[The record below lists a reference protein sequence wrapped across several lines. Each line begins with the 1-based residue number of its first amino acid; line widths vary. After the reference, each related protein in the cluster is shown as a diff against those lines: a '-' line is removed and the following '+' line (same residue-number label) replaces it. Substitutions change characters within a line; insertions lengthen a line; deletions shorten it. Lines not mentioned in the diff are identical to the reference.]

1 MDPSILTGSPL
12 FAGCREAEIKEML
25 TCLNAQKKTYPKD
38 TVILHSGDMVRC
50 IGLVCSGSVHI
61 ENDDL
66 WGNKSILDCILP
78 GQVFAETYAC
88 AGNEPLMVSAVAA
101 TTCEILFLNVGQ
113 MLHTCPNTCGCH
125 ARLIENLLA
134 ISARKN
140 LTLSRRMFHTS
151 AKSIRGRLSSY
162 LSWQAQQSGSCEF
175 DIPFNRQQLADY
187 LGVDR
192 SALSAEIGKMQREGL
207 FAASRSHFR
216 LFQSLL

>member
-1 MDPSILTGSPL
+1 MNLSLLTGSPL
-12 FAGCREAEIKEML
+12 FAGCSEAEIKEML

-38 TVILHSGDMVRC
+38 MVILHAGETVRC

-66 WGNKSILDCILP
+66 WGNKSILDCIQP
-78 GQVFAETYAC
+78 GQIFAETYAC
-88 AGNEPLMVSAVAA
+88 AGATLMVSAVAA
-101 TTCEILFLNVGQ
+101 APTEILLLDVGR

-151 AKSIRGRLSSY
+151 AKSIRGRLISY
-162 LSWQAQQSGSCEF
+162 LSWQAQQKGSCEF

-187 LGVDR
+187 LSVDR

-207 FAASRSHFR
+207 LVASRSHFR
-216 LFQSLL
+216 LLQPLI

>member
-1 MDPSILTGSPL
+1 MNLSLLTGSPL
-12 FAGCREAEIKEML
+12 FAGCSEAEIKEML

-38 TVILHSGDMVRC
+38 MVILHAGETVRC

-61 ENDDL
+61 ENHDL
-66 WGNKSILDCILP
+66 WGNKSILDCIQP
-78 GQVFAETYAC
+78 SQIFAETYAC
-88 AGNEPLMVSAVAA
+88 AGAPLMVSAVAA
-101 TTCEILFLNVGQ
+101 APSEILLLDVGR

-151 AKSIRGRLSSY
+151 AKSIRGRLISY
-162 LSWQAQQSGSCEF
+162 LSWQAQQKGSCEF

-187 LGVDR
+187 LSVDR

-207 FAASRSHFR
+207 LVASRSHFR
-216 LFQSLL
+216 LLQPLI

>member
-1 MDPSILTGSPL
+1 MNLSLLTGSPL
-12 FAGCREAEIKEML
+12 FAGCSEAEIKEML

-38 TVILHSGDMVRC
+38 TVILHAGETVRC

-78 GQVFAETYAC
+78 GQIFAETYAC
-88 AGNEPLMVSAVAA
+88 AGAPLMVSAVAA
-101 TTCEILFLNVGQ
+101 APSEILLLDVGR

-151 AKSIRGRLSSY
+151 AKSIRGRLISY
-162 LSWQAQQSGSCEF
+162 LSWQAQQKGSCEF

-187 LGVDR
+187 LSVDR

-207 FAASRSHFR
+207 LVASRSHFR
-216 LFQSLL
+216 LLQPLI

>member
-1 MDPSILTGSPL
+1 MNLSLLTGSPL
-12 FAGCREAEIKEML
+12 FAGCSEAEIKEML

-38 TVILHSGDMVRC
+38 MVILHAGETVRC

-66 WGNKSILDCILP
+66 WGNKSILDCIQP
-78 GQVFAETYAC
+78 SQIFAETYAC
-88 AGNEPLMVSAVAA
+88 AGAPLMVSAVAA
-101 TTCEILFLNVGQ
+101 APSEILLLDVGR

-151 AKSIRGRLSSY
+151 AKSIRGRLISY
-162 LSWQAQQSGSCEF
+162 LSWQAQQKGSCEF

-187 LGVDR
+187 LSVDR

-207 FAASRSHFR
+207 LVASRSHFR
-216 LFQSLL
+216 LLQPLI